1 VDLSLGEHIVDG
13 RLVIEVRGEADVH
26 SAGHL
31 RDRLTS
37 RIDTGSKNLILDLSQ
52 LGFIDST
59 GLGALVAARN
69 HAEAHNADLK
79 LVCASERLL
88 KLFRITGLVEVF
100 AIYGSVLQAVEAG
113 TPGPLPSTA
122 S

>member
-13 RLVIEVRGEADVH
+13 RLIIEARGEADVH

-37 RIDTGSKNLILDLSQ
+37 RIDAGSKSVILDLSQ

-69 HAEAHNADLK
+69 HAEEHNADLK

-100 AIYGSVLQAVEAG
+100 AIYGSVAQAVQAG
-113 TPGPLPSTA
+113 TPGALPSTA